1 MSTFRKMLGTLLVLG
16 ITGSL
21 AGFGVFAAFSS
32 ETSNTGNTFAA
43 GTVSIDDNDGGNQS
57 LYNLNNQK
65 PGTTTSN
72 CIKVTYG
79 GSLDSEV
86 RLFTPTAASAMNSNI
101 NVVITAGTQ
110 ATSTFPSCAG
120 FTASSGVP
128 VYSGTLASFQASH
141 NAYSNGFQANPGN
154 AADWSSGESLV
165 YRFDV
170 SVQDTDQAQG
180 ATATAHTFTWRSE
193 NS

>member
-1 MSTFRKMLGTLLVLG
+1 MSKLQKMMGTLLVIGL
-16 ITGSL
+16 TGSL

-43 GTVSIDDNDGGNQS
+43 GTVSIGDNDGGTSS
-57 LYNLNNQK
+57 LYNLSNQK

-72 CIKVTYG
+72 CIKVSYG

-101 NVVITAGTQ
+101 NLVITAGTQ

-120 FTASSGVP
+120 FTATSDVP

-141 NAYSNGFQANPGN
+141 NAYSNGFEANPAN

-170 SVQDTDQAQG
+170 SVQDTPAAQG
-180 ATATAHTFTWRSE
+180 ATATAHAFTWRAE

>member
-1 MSTFRKMLGTLLVLG
+1 MSKLQKMLGTLLVIG
-16 ITGSL
+16 FTGSL

-43 GTVSIDDNDGGNQS
+43 GTVAIGDNDGGSSS
-57 LYNLNNQK
+57 LYNLSNQK

-86 RLFTPTAASAMNSNI
+86 RLFTPSAATAMNANV

-120 FTASSGVP
+120 FTATSGVP
-128 VYSGTLASFQASH
+128 VYTGTLAGFQASH
-141 NAYSNGFQANPGN
+141 NAYSNGFEANPAN
-154 AADWSSGESLV
+154 AEDWSSGEALV
-165 YRFDV
+165 YKFDL
-170 SVQDTDQAQG
+170 SVQDTQAAQG
-180 ATATAHTFTWRSE
+180 ATATAHTFTWRAE